1 MSEKH
6 LLRNAMDFYCL
17 FCNSK
22 RTPYA
27 QTPTKSLERIL
38 SKLLFVMRNARFS
51 LLDVHWLLQPCVYF
65 VNSPRKSFRD
75 FARVNEQLCRFL
87 LQTCISLLVSS
98 TFFRSNRD
106 HCSVN
111 SKKTAGQKDNLAVS
125 TDRLH
130 PVSVRSKGNSSRRSP
145 FKLKA

>member
-1 MSEKH
+1 MNLFLRRAFRMSEKH

-17 FCNSK
+17 FCNGK

-51 LLDVHWLLQPCVYF
+51 LLDVHWLLQTCVYF
-65 VNSPRKSFRD
+65 VNSPRKSFRG

-87 LQTCISLLVSS
+87 LQTCISFL
-98 TFFRSNRD
+98 
-106 HCSVN
+106 
-111 SKKTAGQKDNLAVS
+111 
-125 TDRLH
+125 
-130 PVSVRSKGNSSRRSP
+130 
-145 FKLKA
+145 